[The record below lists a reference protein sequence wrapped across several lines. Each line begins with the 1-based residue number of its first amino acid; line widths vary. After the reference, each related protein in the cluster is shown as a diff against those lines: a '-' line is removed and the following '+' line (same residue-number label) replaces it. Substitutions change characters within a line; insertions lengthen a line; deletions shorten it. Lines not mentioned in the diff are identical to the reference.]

1 MLYHFT
7 ERGNQLSD
15 LLMDDFEHNSPLVP
29 HSASKYT
36 QRGKKVKNQKIQVL
50 RNSLKI

>member
-7 ERGNQLSD
+7 ERENKLSNV
-15 LLMDDFEHNSPLVP
+15 LMNDFERNSPLVH
-29 HSASKYT
+29 HSASKSI

-50 RNSLKI
+50 KNSLKI